1 VVAVTMLKR
10 LERLTP
16 ALSVKERF
24 LMALDEY
31 RAGRPPAVDLG
42 DLTPAELEEWHAY
55 SGPVMG
61 VNLLLSAL
69 APVVE
74 GRVRWLE
81 RDLARIDTI
90 DEVAE
95 ELERRYNQPRVELPR
110 NWRKLNEVTAPGVL
124 RALARE
130 QREEV
135 GRAATHLLQELE
147 AARAVGREVA
157 DAVGYEVLRAEAEDQ
172 VRRVRA
178 AVGALRS
185 GLGLTKPP
193 RPNAEFTEHFRQVV
207 AAIAGA
213 EEVT

>member
-1 VVAVTMLKR
+1 
-10 LERLTP
+10 
-16 ALSVKERF
+16 
-24 LMALDEY
+24 MAI
-31 RAGRPPAVDLG
+31 
-42 DLTPAELEEWHAY
+42 
-55 SGPVMG
+55 
-61 VNLLLSAL
+61 NLLLSAL

-81 RDLARIDTI
+81 LDLARIDTI

-110 NWRKLNEVTAPGVL
+110 NWRKLNEVTAHGVL

-157 DAVGYEVLRAEAEDQ
+157 DAVGYEVLRAEAEDG
-172 VRRVRA
+172 VRRVHA

-185 GLGLTKPP
+185 GLGLTRPP
-193 RPNAEFTEHFRQVV
+193 RPSAIFTEHFRKVV
-207 AAIAGA
+207 AAVAGA
-213 EEVT
+213 EEVAS